1 MELLVGLAAHLAR
14 QVACFATTL
23 NNIYSICFCMP
34 EGLVSNT
41 LDTVLTYI
49 PIFVL
54 IVLLYPQLNAELL
67 ATL

>member
-1 MELLVGLAAHLAR
+1 
-14 QVACFATTL
+14 
-23 NNIYSICFCMP
+23 MP